1 MSITVQ
7 RQLALSDLTSSKRGQ
22 TGGIERKPERKR
34 KEIYMSWHR
43 TAHRTYRFEQEEERR
58 EKKIAIIMY
67 YLLSLTGS
75 ASAVRLPS
83 SMAEKPDH
91 WQNVTTAPEDSTTD
105 RTVIPPPPKN
115 FIWRELNRRI
125 VASPLTVSRLSWS
138 SDKVGEWSTPLNAV
152 CNSCT

>member
-58 EKKIAIIMY
+58 EKKDSDNDVLSVIANTFI
-67 YLLSLTGS
+67 LWGKS
-75 ASAVRLPS
+75 
-83 SMAEKPDH
+83 DF
-91 WQNVTTAPEDSTTD
+91 EDSYRQIIGDWNERRTAKPKD
-105 RTVIPPPPKN
+105 RCVK
-115 FIWRELNRRI
+115 RNR
-125 VASPLTVSRLSWS
+125 
-138 SDKVGEWSTPLNAV
+138 
-152 CNSCT
+152 

>member
-58 EKKIAIIMY
+58 EKKDSDNNVLSVIANIN
-67 YLLSLTGS
+67 
-75 ASAVRLPS
+75 PS
-83 SMAEKPDH
+83 TSHPHHHSHTLKGLK
-91 WQNVTTAPEDSTTD
+91 V
-105 RTVIPPPPKN
+105 
-115 FIWRELNRRI
+115 FI
-125 VASPLTVSRLSWS
+125 S
-138 SDKVGEWSTPLNAV
+138 SI
-152 CNSCT
+152 

>member
-1 MSITVQ
+1 MMWFEVFVITFIDKRREKKKRNKKRPMSITVQ

-67 YLLSLTGS
+67 YLLSLT
-75 ASAVRLPS
+75 PS
-83 SMAEKPDH
+83 SFGGRATSKTPIAGLLATGTKGEPPSQKTGAL
-91 WQNVTTAPEDSTTD
+91 NETD
-105 RTVIPPPPKN
+105 RIQQ
-115 FIWRELNRRI
+115 
-125 VASPLTVSRLSWS
+125 
-138 SDKVGEWSTPLNAV
+138 
-152 CNSCT
+152 